1 MTDRRTHY
9 YLVTAAAWI
18 GSIVAHPLLHSAIG
32 PYASVIG
39 LIPFIVTAL
48 CFRNLNATAV
58 EETARRRHLESM
70 IAHQNRRL
78 SVVRD
83 IGNSVSLNGSVTET
97 ALVGLQTLHRYFPEY
112 RATYVTLDADGRMT
126 LHGSIRPA
134 GQRGDKPEPSQVV
147 LKPEQLSRLGI
158 ANIYQVSDIERDVEW
173 SDVARTISFV
183 GTRAVLGAPTRIEN
197 GVGVLSFS
205 TDVVHE
211 WTDDENATIRAAA
224 DILAH
229 AVENVERRRRLQE
242 SEERFRTLLDH
253 HLDGLAVTANGKVLY
268 ANPALSKMFGFD
280 LGDEVGAD
288 PVSFLSPKERE
299 RARRRML
306 EITGDG
312 GTANEYEGTH
322 RDGRTFPIEV
332 SSRRIMYDGTPAL
345 LSTIRDI
352 TVRRQTETTQR
363 ESEARLQVV
372 LDHHFDGVAV
382 VADSS
387 YLYINPTLAK
397 MFGYEQ
403 TGLLDCAPLELL
415 QPADRQRA
423 SARMKDLT
431 TGASTVHPGEYEGLR
446 KDGSTFPIEILT
458 RPINYGGR
466 QALLGVFRDLTN
478 RRVAEEAIRGA
489 EAKYRNLVENS
500 LAGVYIIQNRRF
512 VYANPR
518 LADIMGYTQD
528 EMLALPSMVELVVD
542 EDKTIVEEKVR
553 QRLAG
558 ETETVQYEIRC
569 VRKDGQIIHTEIHG
583 GATSYIGKAAIIGT
597 VLDVTQRR
605 EAEEKLRDREQRFRS
620 LFEVAP
626 IGIVVTTPDM
636 RIQQVNPTF
645 REMLGYSEDE
655 LVGRSLVDITHPDDV
670 AGTPE
675 SAAKVF
681 ADSRATIRVNIRYL
695 RKDGSAVQAETTV
708 SVVTDERGNPVYGVA
723 MVEDVTEKVLLE
735 EQIQQIMR
743 LESVGQLAGGVAH
756 NFNNALTA
764 ISGYSELLA
773 RRFKA
778 EDPALRDLEQIQR
791 VAEQSADLTRQL
803 LAFSRKEHVHPS
815 VFSVNEAVEST
826 RDLLSPL
833 LDVAMRIRLR
843 LDRNIPDVRSD
854 RPQLE
859 QVITNLVLNARDAM
873 PDGGLIAIET
883 RSVELG
889 DDRARTNPEAKPGRY
904 VCVTVSD
911 AGVGMDADTMARIF
925 EPFFTTKEPGQGV
938 GLGLAMVH
946 GAVKQ
951 SGGFITVD
959 SVPTK
964 GATFTIYLP
973 QLSERD
979 DESDLRVDADTIH

>member
-1 MTDRRTHY
+1 M
-9 YLVTAAAWI
+9 
-18 GSIVAHPLLHSAIG
+18 S
-32 PYASVIG
+32 
-39 LIPFIVTAL
+39 
-48 CFRNLNATAV
+48 
-58 EETARRRHLESM
+58 
-70 IAHQNRRL
+70 
-78 SVVRD
+78 
-83 IGNSVSLNGSVTET
+83 
-97 ALVGLQTLHRYFPEY
+97 
-112 RATYVTLDADGRMT
+112 
-126 LHGSIRPA
+126 
-134 GQRGDKPEPSQVV
+134 
-147 LKPEQLSRLGI
+147 
-158 ANIYQVSDIERDVEW
+158 
-173 SDVARTISFV
+173 
-183 GTRAVLGAPTRIEN
+183 
-197 GVGVLSFS
+197 VLSFS
-205 TDVVHE
+205 TDVAHE
-211 WTDDENATIRAAA
+211 WTDDENATVRAAA
-224 DILAH
+224 DILTQ
-229 AVENVERRRRLQE
+229 AVETSNAGDELQE

-253 HLDGLAVTANGKVLY
+253 HQDGLAVSANGKVVY
-268 ANPALSKMFGFD
+268 GNPALSKMFRFD
-280 LGDEVGAD
+280 LGDEVGTD
-288 PVSFLSPKERE
+288 PVSSVAPGDRE
-299 RARRRML
+299 LARRRL
-306 EITGDG
+306 SEITVDG
-312 GTANEYEGTH
+312 GTPHEYEGV
-322 RDGRTFPIEV
+322 RKDGSTFPIEV
-332 SSRRIMYDGTPAL
+332 ISRRIMYDGTPAL

-352 TVRRQTETTQR
+352 TARRQTEATQR
-363 ESEARLQVV
+363 ESEARLQGV

-397 MFGYEQ
+397 LFGYEQ
-403 TGLLDCAPLELL
+403 TDLLDRDPLELL

-431 TGASTVHPGEYEGLR
+431 TGASTIHPGEYEGLR

-458 RPINYGGR
+458 RPISYGGR
-466 QALLGVFRDLTN
+466 QALLGVFRDLTDP
-478 RRVAEEAIRGA
+478 RRTEAAIREA
-489 EAKYRNLVENS
+489 EAKYRTLVENS

-528 EMLALPSMVELVVD
+528 EMLALPSMVELVLD

-553 QRLAG
+553 QRLDG
-558 ETETVQYEIRC
+558 ETDTVQYEIRC
-569 VRKDGQIIHTEIHG
+569 VRKDGRVIYTEIHG
-583 GATSYIGKAAIIGT
+583 GATNYIGKTAIIGT

-620 LFEVAP
+620 LFEVAL

-681 ADSRATIRVNIRYL
+681 ADASATIRVNLRYL
-695 RKDGSAVQAETTV
+695 RKDGSAVQVETTV
-708 SVVTDERGNPVYGVA
+708 SVVSDEHGHPLYGVA

-815 VFSVNEAVEST
+815 VFCVNEAVEST
-826 RDLLSPL
+826 GDLLSPL

-859 QVITNLVLNARDAM
+859 QVITNLVLNAWDAM

-889 DDRARTNPEAKPGRY
+889 DDRSRTNPEAKPGRY

-938 GLGLAMVH
+938 GLGAGDGSWRGQAEWRVH
-946 GAVKQ
+946 HGRQRAGERGDIHDLSAGIQRARRRRYDSLVARRRRVRPGLRHPFVKPALDPDCVP
-951 SGGFITVD
+951 SVD
-959 SVPTK
+959 
-964 GATFTIYLP
+964 GAT
-973 QLSERD
+973 E
-979 DESDLRVDADTIH
+979 VDACGP